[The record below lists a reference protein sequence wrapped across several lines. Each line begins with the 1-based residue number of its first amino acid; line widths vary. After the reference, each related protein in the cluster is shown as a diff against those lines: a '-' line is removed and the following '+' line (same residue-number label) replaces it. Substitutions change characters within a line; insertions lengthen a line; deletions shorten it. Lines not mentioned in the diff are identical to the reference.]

1 MRNWMIDLLCK
12 PRELDSVPQIVAL
25 KALGAS
31 VETMSD
37 VVLSRARLPFLEK
50 WCTELGLSN
59 EPVIFQTEADAKARK
74 TSILG
79 KGHQA
84 AEDALWWILGKMSVH
99 SCIFK
104 NVAMLISPTLQKT
117 FRTLIKTSTCP
128 LGTSRTAS
136 SDVLRQC
143 T

>member
-1 MRNWMIDLLCK
+1 MRNRMIDLLCK

-50 WCTELGLSN
+50 WCLELGLSN

-79 KGHQA
+79 KGHHA

-104 NVAMLISPTLQKT
+104 KCCLSL
-117 FRTLIKTSTCP
+117 FSTDAVVDP
-128 LGTSRTAS
+128 PAP
-136 SDVLRQC
+136 
-143 T
+143 